1 MATEAYL
8 IGVMDRTYYCPR
20 AEEIRIRM
28 CPRPPDKSV
37 LLEKFTKLMHEKGL
51 KSGLVEGKWPDKQW
65 LIAIISTLNPEDE
78 IFKKDYFPPPRKN
91 NIEEQKT
98 IQVPNAFFEGLPES
112 RRRVKRHA
120 LRIVGEGRAKQK
132 VQYLKAVQKEVQRQ
146 IFEQEA
152 LAERARE
159 RIKEANKEI
168 AAMEQNEYGATEAAK
183 VVLAYGLTEL
193 KIEEIFSFT
202 AKGNLPSINV
212 MKKIGLRER
221 PELAFEHPRIP
232 DESPVKSHIVYST

>member
-1 MATEAYL
+1 MSTTMTVREFSLKVQSKADLHEALCRNGFYPPSLKSGMATEAYL

-20 AEEIRIRM
+20 AEEIRIRL
-28 CPRPPDKSV
+28 CPRPPDKNV
-37 LLEKFTKLMHEKGL
+37 LLEKFTKLMHDKGL

-65 LIAIISTLNPEDE
+65 LLAIISTLNPEDE

-98 IQVPNAFFEGLPES
+98 IQVPNAFFEGLPDS

-120 LRIVGEGRAKQK
+120 LRIVGEGRAKQR

-152 LAERARE
+152 LAEKARD
-159 RIKEANKEI
+159 RIKDHE
-168 AAMEQNEYGATEAAK
+168 TRR
-183 VVLAYGLTEL
+183 
-193 KIEEIFSFT
+193 
-202 AKGNLPSINV
+202 PSSRTLDV
-212 MKKIGLRER
+212 
-221 PELAFEHPRIP
+221 
-232 DESPVKSHIVYST
+232 SPSRGKNDGGSSKRQQ